1 MLRTKVFATLLVAL
15 FSISSLSAQ
24 YFGRN
29 KARYERFDFSVLETP
44 HYDLYH
50 YLENP
55 ERLEEF
61 ASWVEH
67 WHRQHQSILRD
78 TFTQRNPL
86 ILYNDHAD
94 FQQTNA
100 IQGAIGVGTGGV
112 TEAFKNRVIMP
123 MAMSRQQSH
132 HVLGHELVHAYQ
144 YHLILQ
150 SDSTGL
156 QNLANLPLWMVE
168 GMAEYMSIGR
178 EDAHTSM
185 WMRDAIL
192 NDDVPT
198 IRELNNPKYFPYRY
212 GQAFWAFVTGIYGDD
227 IIEPYFVATAKY
239 GLEIAT
245 QRVLGVP
252 LEKLSELWVDG
263 IKRHYGPYVD
273 GQKEKPVGRTLVD
286 AENGGRLNI
295 APVVSPNGRYLIF
308 LSEKNLFSTDLFLAD
323 ARSGEIIRQVASS
336 NRNGHIDDFDYIESA
351 GTWSPDSKQFAFVGV
366 SKGRNIL
373 IIKDVQS
380 GKTVKELVLEE
391 VPAFKN
397 PTWSP
402 DGKYLVIAGL
412 VQGQVDLYQ
421 VRVSSGK
428 VTQLTNDAYSEMLP
442 NWSLDGTRLVFATD
456 QFSSE
461 RGRKNGNWTF
471 DLAEMDVVSRIVQ
484 ELPTFQG
491 ADNLNPQYDL
501 DGNILFVSDRNGYR
515 NLYKYE
521 TLSGQVTQLTELLTG
536 VSGITPFAPA
546 ISATRSAKRNRVV
559 YTHFYNG
566 AYTVHL
572 AKPEDFAN
580 TPVAKDQI
588 DFAAG
593 TLPRF
598 NKRASS
604 EVEAGI
610 LGFNQAVP
618 IGRDSLRSKE
628 YRPKFRMDYAGG
640 GAGVGVGAGAF
651 GLNQGAAGGVD
662 LLFSDILGDNQLYS
676 SLFLNGDIQDFGGTL
691 AYVNRK
697 NRIAWGASFSH
708 VPFRTGQYGFID
720 TVSLRTNTGESVL
733 TAQYAL
739 DLTRIFEDR
748 VGVFAQLPFS
758 QTLRLE
764 GGAAYSLYYSRTT
777 RYSDYFLTDGQTVFN
792 SLVFQDRQRL
802 DPDEVFGVPVF
813 QGQVASVNVA
823 LVGDNSFFGFASPL
837 QGQRYRIGVERSF
850 NGFGTSQNL
859 GDFNFWTLTADYRK
873 YFRLKPVTLAV
884 RAMHTGRYGPGA
896 NSLFP
901 NYLGQPWFIR
911 GYEFNAANQILSD
924 NGRSINDLLGSK
936 LLVSNIELRI
946 PFTGPKQLAL
956 ISSKFLLTELSFF
969 VDGGLA
975 WDSFAELTPT
985 DGGSGIGSWAT
996 QPVFSAGA
1004 SMRVNLFGSLIV
1016 EPYYAFPLQ
1025 QNTRGVF
1032 GLNFIPGW

>member
-78 TFTQRNPL
+78 TFSQRNPL

-144 YHLILQ
+144 YNLILQ

-239 GLEIAT
+239 GLELAT

-323 ARSGEIIRQVASS
+323 ARSGEIIRQVATS

-442 NWSLDGTRLVFATD
+442 NWSLDGIRLVFATD

-501 DGNILFVSDRNGYR
+501 DGNILFVSDR
-515 NLYKYE
+515 
-521 TLSGQVTQLTELLTG
+521 
-536 VSGITPFAPA
+536 
-546 ISATRSAKRNRVV
+546 
-559 YTHFYNG
+559 
-566 AYTVHL
+566 
-572 AKPEDFAN
+572 
-580 TPVAKDQI
+580 
-588 DFAAG
+588 
-593 TLPRF
+593 
-598 NKRASS
+598 
-604 EVEAGI
+604 
-610 LGFNQAVP
+610 
-618 IGRDSLRSKE
+618 
-628 YRPKFRMDYAGG
+628 
-640 GAGVGVGAGAF
+640 
-651 GLNQGAAGGVD
+651 
-662 LLFSDILGDNQLYS
+662 
-676 SLFLNGDIQDFGGTL
+676 
-691 AYVNRK
+691 
-697 NRIAWGASFSH
+697 
-708 VPFRTGQYGFID
+708 
-720 TVSLRTNTGESVL
+720 
-733 TAQYAL
+733 
-739 DLTRIFEDR
+739 
-748 VGVFAQLPFS
+748 
-758 QTLRLE
+758 
-764 GGAAYSLYYSRTT
+764 
-777 RYSDYFLTDGQTVFN
+777 
-792 SLVFQDRQRL
+792 
-802 DPDEVFGVPVF
+802 
-813 QGQVASVNVA
+813 
-823 LVGDNSFFGFASPL
+823 
-837 QGQRYRIGVERSF
+837 
-850 NGFGTSQNL
+850 
-859 GDFNFWTLTADYRK
+859 
-873 YFRLKPVTLAV
+873 
-884 RAMHTGRYGPGA
+884 
-896 NSLFP
+896 
-901 NYLGQPWFIR
+901 
-911 GYEFNAANQILSD
+911 
-924 NGRSINDLLGSK
+924 
-936 LLVSNIELRI
+936 
-946 PFTGPKQLAL
+946 
-956 ISSKFLLTELSFF
+956 
-969 VDGGLA
+969 
-975 WDSFAELTPT
+975 
-985 DGGSGIGSWAT
+985 
-996 QPVFSAGA
+996 
-1004 SMRVNLFGSLIV
+1004 
-1016 EPYYAFPLQ
+1016 
-1025 QNTRGVF
+1025 
-1032 GLNFIPGW
+1032 